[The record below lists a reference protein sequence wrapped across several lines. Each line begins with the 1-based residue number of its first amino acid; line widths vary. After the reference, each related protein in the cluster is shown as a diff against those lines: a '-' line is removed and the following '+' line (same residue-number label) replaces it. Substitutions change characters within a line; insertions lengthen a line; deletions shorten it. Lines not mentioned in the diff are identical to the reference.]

1 VLRRG
6 RATISRV
13 TGEGPKQRYSRREAR
28 RLLNLTERRLK
39 RWEEQGLIEPAA
51 EYDFVD
57 LVALRTIAKL
67 QQGGARA
74 PRIRRALEAI
84 REKLKGVENPL
95 VELRVFT
102 EGRKVCVQVGNQ
114 TMEPV
119 SGQLL
124 LDFGRDEMRRL
135 VSFPV
140 AEAQRSGAA
149 RRSGEALRAEA
160 LFQRGVELEGAG
172 DVEGAIEAY
181 EAVIAADPGFAG
193 AYVNLGTIYFTA
205 RDLKK
210 AEHYYRR
217 AVEADGA
224 YALAHFNLGNLYEE
238 LGKRADALVEYQLA
252 LKCNPQYA
260 DAHYNIA
267 LLYQSS
273 GQPLKA
279 VRHWKAYL
287 KLDPGSP
294 WAVIARRELDRIYRE
309 TILKNS

>member
-1 VLRRG
+1 M
-6 RATISRV
+6 
-13 TGEGPKQRYSRREAR
+13 TGEAPKQHYSRREVR
-28 RLLNLTERRLK
+28 RLLNLTERHLK
-39 RWEEQGLIEPAA
+39 RWEEQRLIEPAA

-57 LVALRTIAKL
+57 LVTLRTIAKL
-67 QQGGARA
+67 QQEGIQA
-74 PRIRRALEAI
+74 PKIRQALEAI
-84 REKLKGVENPL
+84 REKLEGVENPF

-102 EGRKVCVQVGNQ
+102 EGRRVCVQVGDQ
-114 TMEPV
+114 RMEPV
-119 SGQLL
+119 TGQLL
-124 LDFGRDEMRRL
+124 LDFDRDEMRRL

-140 AEAQRSGAA
+140 ADARGARAVQQR
-149 RRSGEALRAEA
+149 GEALRAEQ
-160 LFQRGVELEGAG
+160 LFQRAVELEGAG
-172 DVEGAIEAY
+172 DIEGAIEAY
-181 EAVIAADPGFAG
+181 ERVIAADPGFAG

-205 RDLKK
+205 RDLGK
-210 AEHYYRR
+210 AEEYYRR
-217 AVEADGA
+217 AVEVDRR

-238 LGKRADALVEYQLA
+238 LGKRAEALAEYQLA
-252 LKCNPQYA
+252 LKYHPQYA

>member
-1 VLRRG
+1 M
-6 RATISRV
+6 
-13 TGEGPKQRYSRREAR
+13 
-28 RLLNLTERRLK
+28 LNLTERHLK
-39 RWEEQGLIEPAA
+39 RWESQGLIEPAS

-57 LVALRTIAKL
+57 LVTLRTIAKL
-67 QQGGARA
+67 QQEGIQA
-74 PRIRRALEAI
+74 PKIRRALEAI

-102 EGRKVCVQVGNQ
+102 EGRKVCVQVGGQ
-114 TMEPV
+114 RMEPV
-119 SGQLL
+119 TGQLL
-124 LDFGRDEMRRL
+124 LDFDREEMRRL

-140 AEAQRSGAA
+140 ADARGARAAKQR
-149 RRSGEALRAEA
+149 GEALRAEQ
-160 LFQRGVELEGAG
+160 LFQRAVELEGAG
-172 DVEGAIEAY
+172 DIEAAIAAY

-193 AYVNLGTIYFTA
+193 AHVNLGTIYFTA
-205 RDLKK
+205 RDLRK

-217 AVEADGA
+217 AVEVDPR

-238 LGKRADALVEYQLA
+238 LGKRAEALVEYQLA
-252 LKCNPQYA
+252 LKFNPQYA

-309 TILKNS
+309 TLLKNS

>member
-1 VLRRG
+1 VIG
-6 RATISRV
+6 DP
-13 TGEGPKQRYSRREAR
+13 PKQRYTRRDVR
-28 RLLNLTERRLK
+28 RLLNLSERQLK
-39 RWEEQGLIEPAA
+39 RWEEQGLIEPAE

-57 LVALRTIAKL
+57 LVTLRTIAKL
-67 QQGGARA
+67 QQGRVRA
-74 PRIRRALEAI
+74 PEIRRALEAV
-84 REKLKGVENPL
+84 RRKLEGIENPL
-95 VELRVFT
+95 VELRVFS
-102 EGRKVCVQVGNQ
+102 EGRKVFVQVGNQ

-124 LDFGRDEMRRL
+124 LDFDRDEMRRL

-140 AEAQRSGAA
+140 ADA
-149 RRSGEALRAEA
+149 RRSKTGRQAGETLRAEL
-160 LFQRGVELEGAG
+160 LFQRGVEMEGAG
-172 DVEGAIEAY
+172 DIEGAIQAY
-181 EAVIAADPGFAG
+181 EEVIAADPGFAG

-205 RDLKK
+205 RELGK
-210 AEHYYRR
+210 AEEYYRR
-217 AVEADGA
+217 AVEVDRH

-238 LGKRADALVEYQLA
+238 LGKRAEALAEYQLA
-252 LKCNPQYA
+252 LKFNPHYA

-267 LLYQSS
+267 LLYQSG

-294 WAVIARRELDRIYRE
+294 WAAIARRELDRIYRE

>member
-1 VLRRG
+1 VVG
-6 RATISRV
+6 DP
-13 TGEGPKQRYSRREAR
+13 PKQRFSRREVR
-28 RLLNLTERRLK
+28 RLLNLTERQLK
-39 RWEEQGLIEPAA
+39 RWEEQGLIEPAE

-57 LVALRTIAKL
+57 LVTLRTVARL
-67 QQGGARA
+67 QQERIQA
-74 PRIRRALEAI
+74 PKIRRALEAI
-84 REKLKGVENPL
+84 REKLDGIENPL
-95 VELRVFT
+95 VELRIFS
-102 EGRKVCVQVGNQ
+102 EGRKVCVQVGDQ

-124 LDFGRDEMRRL
+124 LNFDRDEMRRL

-140 AEAQRSGAA
+140 AEA
-149 RRSGEALRAEA
+149 RRSNAAQKGAETMRVDL
-160 LFQRGVELEGAG
+160 LFQQAVELENQG
-172 DVEGAIEAY
+172 DVEAAIEAY
-181 EAVIAADPGFAG
+181 ERVIEADPGFAA
-193 AYVNLGTIYFTA
+193 AYVNLGTIYFAA
-205 RDLKK
+205 RDLRK

-217 AVEADGA
+217 AVEADRN

-238 LGKRADALVEYQLA
+238 VGKRTEALLEYQLA
-252 LKCNPQYA
+252 LKLNPHYA

-267 LLYQSS
+267 LLYQSG

-309 TILKNS
+309 TVLKNS